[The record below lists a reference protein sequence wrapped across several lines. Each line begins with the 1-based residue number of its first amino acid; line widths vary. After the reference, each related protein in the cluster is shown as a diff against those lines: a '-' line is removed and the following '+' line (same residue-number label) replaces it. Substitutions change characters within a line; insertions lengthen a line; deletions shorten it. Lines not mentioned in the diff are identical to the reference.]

1 MKQESKVSELQNQL
15 VEVEKDLSLRQLLW
29 EATEEWQHLHA
40 QWNATVFSML
50 DVVLL
55 QKEVSRFV
63 QTIYLLE
70 KSRCFVNF
78 TKKKYKE
85 VNLLSFVFLVKYFVE
100 SIPRPTPCAF
110 VILIVVER
118 GWIRN

>member
-85 VNLLSFVFLVKYFVE
+85 VNLLSFVFSCQIF
-100 SIPRPTPCAF
+100 R
-110 VILIVVER
+110 
-118 GWIRN
+118 

>member
-1 MKQESKVSELQNQL
+1 MSIALTFREALVKQESKVSELQNQL

-40 QWNATVFSML
+40 QWNGTVFSML
-50 DVVLL
+50 NIVLL

-70 KSRCFVNF
+70 KSTCSVKFM
-78 TKKKYKE
+78 TKKYKE
-85 VNLLSFVFLVKYFVE
+85 VILLSFAVLVKCFLE
-100 SIPRPTPCAF
+100 SHPTTLLQF
-110 VILIVVER
+110 
-118 GWIRN
+118 